1 MKFIIHRTNDWDLG
15 WTNEVPDTKCPGA
28 IKEKLPKHSREKV
41 VYTIEIK
48 SLEELMKLREDLNE
62 PLIIFNGNDYGFSL
76 PVLEI
81 YDGWRE

>member
-1 MKFIIHRTNDWDLG
+1 MKYIIHRTNDWSRI
-15 WTNEVPDTKCPGA
+15 NENPDPKCPGA
-28 IKEKLPKHSREKV
+28 IKEKLPKYHWEEE
-41 VYTIEIK
+41 VYTIEIN

-62 PLIIFNGNDYGFSL
+62 PLIIFDGNDYGFSL